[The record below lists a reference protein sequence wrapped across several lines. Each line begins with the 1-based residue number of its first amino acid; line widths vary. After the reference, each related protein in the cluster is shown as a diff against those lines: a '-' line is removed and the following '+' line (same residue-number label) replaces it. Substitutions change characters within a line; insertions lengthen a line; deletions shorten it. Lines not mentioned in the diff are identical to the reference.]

1 MKDDPWFFVWPSCQD
16 LKGKILL
23 KAKKIGGLEE
33 SFNGMVE
40 DSLNGE
46 ISDED
51 DVAEID
57 DDNLHRE
64 SVRRRLKVGQVVKW
78 AVVHLSPRQ
87 PILHSLMNQ
96 PDKDPESSMSIIF
109 RLTM

>member
-1 MKDDPWFFVWPSCQD
+1 
-16 LKGKILL
+16 
-23 KAKKIGGLEE
+23 
-33 SFNGMVE
+33 MVE

-64 SVRRRLKVGQVVKW
+64 SVRRRLKVGQVVK
-78 AVVHLSPRQ
+78 
-87 PILHSLMNQ
+87 
-96 PDKDPESSMSIIF
+96 
-109 RLTM
+109 